1 MIRQTVLPFKLKRT
15 EERITARSGLALY
28 AEFLQ
33 AMKVETLIDRHFPRP
48 GSGRGFT
55 AGAYIMPLTL
65 TQYGGGDA
73 IDDVREIRDD
83 RTLREAIGLRVVPT
97 SAAIGDWLKRMGERD
112 GTLCMER
119 VNDEL
124 VRTVLKKD
132 ARTGYT
138 LIIDPTI
145 IEAAKRDARMTY
157 LGFKGYRP
165 VVATLKENGLVISYE
180 FKEGSDNSG
189 KLQTVKKAFEN
200 VSAGKTIEEVLL
212 DAEYYE
218 ADVIGYVDANCGR
231 WAIGADKD
239 KAVMSLIEALP
250 EGSWRPYTTR
260 AGDATDREIT
270 ETIHA
275 MQQGKVVFRLIVL
288 RWKERQGDL
297 FTGTWCYHAIATSM
311 TDERPAEEVVWSY
324 NDRAHIESH
333 IKELKNG
340 FGMEQMPSGDFGANA
355 VYFGI
360 GVMTYNLFL
369 AQKML
374 TMPAAWQTKTIKS
387 IRWMLV
393 EVGGKLIRGSRRII
407 LKIAAGIEKY
417 AAYLDIRRR
426 TYELMCT

>member
-28 AEFLQ
+28 AEFMQ
-33 AMKVETLIDRHFPRP
+33 AMKVGSLVDRHFPCP

-55 AGAYIMPLTL
+55 AGAYVMPLTL
-65 TQYGGGDA
+65 MQYGGGAA

-83 RTLREAIGLRVVPT
+83 QTLREAICLKTIPT
-97 SAAIGDWLKRMGERD
+97 SAAIGVWLRRMGE
-112 GTLCMER
+112 GEGIACMEQ

-132 ARTGYT
+132 LRTGYT

-145 IEAAKRDARMTY
+145 IEAEKRDASMTY

-165 VVATLKENGLVISYE
+165 VVATLKENGLALSYE
-180 FKEGSDNSG
+180 FKEGNDNGG
-189 KLQTVKKAFEN
+189 KLQTVKKAFGKIP
-200 VSAGKTIEEVLL
+200 AGKQIEETLL

-218 ADVIGYVDANCGR
+218 TDILAYLDANCKR
-231 WAIGADKD
+231 WAVGADKD
-239 KAVMSLIEALP
+239 DAVKAVIEAIP
-250 EGSWRPYTTR
+250 GDSWRPFRTR
-260 AGDATDREIT
+260 QGDATEREIA

-275 MQQGKVVFRLIVL
+275 MQRGKVVFRLIVL

-297 FTGTWCYHAIATSM
+297 FKDTWCYHAIACGM
-311 TDERPAEEVVWSY
+311 MDERSAEEVVWGY
-324 NDRAHIESH
+324 NARAHIENH

-340 FGMEQMPSGDFGANA
+340 FGMEQMPSGNFGANA

-374 TMPAAWQTKTIKS
+374 TMPEAWRTKTIKS
-387 IRWMLV
+387 IRWMLI
-393 EVGGKLIRGSRRII
+393 EVAGKLIRGSRRII
-407 LKIAAGIEKY
+407 LKIAVGIEKY
-417 AAYLDIRRR
+417 AAYLEIRRR
-426 TYELMCT
+426 TYELMRA

>member
-28 AEFLQ
+28 AEFIQ

-48 GSGRGFT
+48 GSGRGFS
-55 AGAYIMPLTL
+55 AGAYVMPLTL
-65 TQYGGGDA
+65 MQYGGGAA
-73 IDDVREIRDD
+73 IDDIGEIRDD
-83 RTLREAIGLRVVPT
+83 QTLREAICLKTIPT
-97 SAAIGDWLKRMGERD
+97 SAAIGDWLRRMGGRD
-112 GTLCMER
+112 GIDTMEQ

-124 VRTVLKKD
+124 IRAILKKD
-132 ARTGYT
+132 SRTGYT

-145 IEAAKRDARMTY
+145 IEAEKRDAHMTY

-165 VVATLKENGLVISYE
+165 VVATLKENGLAISYE
-180 FKEGSDNSG
+180 FKEGNDNGG
-189 KLQTVKKAFEN
+189 KLATVKKAFGKLP
-200 VSAGKTIEEVLL
+200 AGKQIEETLL

-218 ADVIGYVDANCGR
+218 TDILAYLEANCKR
-231 WAIGADKD
+231 WAVGADKD
-239 KAVMSLIEALP
+239 EAVKALIGAIP
-250 EGSWRPYTTR
+250 AYSWRPYKNR
-260 AGDATDREIT
+260 EGDATDREIA
-270 ETIHA
+270 EVVHA

-297 FTGTWCYHAIATSM
+297 FTDTWCYHAIAASM

-324 NDRAHIESH
+324 NARAHIENH

-340 FGMEQMPSGDFGANA
+340 FGMGQMPSGDFGANA

-369 AQKML
+369 AQKIL
-374 TMPAAWQTKTIKS
+374 TMPEAWRTKTIKS

-393 EVGGKLIRGSRRII
+393 EVAGKLVRGGRRIV
-407 LKIAAGIEKY
+407 LKIAASIEKY
-417 AAYLDIRRR
+417 AVYLEIRRR
-426 TYELMCT
+426 TYELMRA